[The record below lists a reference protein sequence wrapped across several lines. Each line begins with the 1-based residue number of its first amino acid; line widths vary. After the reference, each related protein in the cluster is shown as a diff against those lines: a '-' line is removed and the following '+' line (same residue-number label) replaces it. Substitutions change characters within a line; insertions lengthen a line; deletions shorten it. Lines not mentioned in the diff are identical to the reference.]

1 MEEVRRKCRL
11 HEGLRERC
19 EKDAK
24 VCRTSWHD
32 PPQQQGRRGDQP
44 GSKKT
49 QEKKKKVQ
57 ELWEKMKAK
66 EWGEY
71 REGNDEDEEEEE
83 EGEADVDS

>member
-1 MEEVRRKCRL
+1 MEQVRRKRRL
-11 HEGLRERC
+11 QEGLRERC
-19 EKDAK
+19 EKDAE

-49 QEKKKKVQ
+49 QEKKKKEH
-57 ELWEKMKAK
+57 ELREKMKAK

-71 REGNDEDEEEEE
+71 GEGDDEEEEE
-83 EGEADVDS
+83 EEEEADDNS